1 MIFTGQFYF
10 GVYEVR
16 SADSHAPCLMT
27 SALFRTHPS
36 GSCSI
41 HGQTEMGRNIPRAL
55 CQHCTF
61 VSSTWHCTR
70 AHHPFNMSP
79 QPLVRSY
86 QGGQPPVR
94 STLWNGRQPKKSKI
108 STIAVFHL
116 TNAAW
121 ETHNKKSRL
130 FLPTH
135 SIRRISTTHCLGW
148 LLAPLRCASPLRAT
162 IHCCP
167 LTRHWATNRSVLF
180 ILYHLR
186 ILLTDLV
193 KRVPQCIL

>member
-116 TNAAW
+116 TNAAIPQPGRH
-121 ETHNKKSRL
+121 TTKSRDYSCPHIL
-130 FLPTH
+130 SAASPPHTAWAG
-135 SIRRISTTHCLGW
+135 CL
-148 LLAPLRCASPLRAT
+148 LRCAALHHSER
-162 IHCCP
+162 
-167 LTRHWATNRSVLF
+167 RF
-180 ILYHLR
+180 IAAR
-186 ILLTDLV
+186 
-193 KRVPQCIL
+193 